1 MPKNRRFGVYDL
13 ALSIIQHFKH
23 WRHFLKKTL
32 FFRRFVVSRPIFDF
46 LHKFKA
52 NSVSPQIR
60 NFSNFWH
67 ILSGSVYISRKPT
80 RGSPVCFKGL
90 WVMSMHYIFYTALH
104 CVTCFY
110 FVLQGY
116 QALCYNVCKHRLV
129 RWYISVKMIY
139 VKSSKIE
146 REKTKQRQKEL
157 SVPEVSENRQCNSTH
172 KRRTVGFSTDIKIF
186 ITIHF
191 VSKNAKICVNC
202 LLYNVF
208 LFISIWTQQFFYK
221 YFSSMMY
228 IFSKSHLLPHLMLL
242 CEEISLVWLAR
253 QGHMTRKRLCKGMPA
268 EKRLLGCGKN
278 KSYKKKNCC
287 RKTDIPGWKG

>member
-1 MPKNRRFGVYDL
+1 
-13 ALSIIQHFKH
+13 
-23 WRHFLKKTL
+23 
-32 FFRRFVVSRPIFDF
+32 
-46 LHKFKA
+46 
-52 NSVSPQIR
+52 
-60 NFSNFWH
+60 
-67 ILSGSVYISRKPT
+67 
-80 RGSPVCFKGL
+80 
-90 WVMSMHYIFYTALH
+90 
-104 CVTCFY
+104 
-110 FVLQGY
+110 
-116 QALCYNVCKHRLV
+116 
-129 RWYISVKMIY
+129 MIY

-253 QGHMTRKRLCKGMPA
+253 QGHMTRKRLCKWMPA